1 MTEKKE
7 TKTTAKYEPRL
18 KGLYKSKVIET
29 LKKDLGLTNVMSV
42 PKLDKIIIS
51 MSVNEAKENIALLD
65 IAKKDL
71 TDIVG
76 QMSQTRRAKKSISN
90 FKVREGMPLSVM
102 VTLRGNRMYEFLDR
116 FISIASPRIRD
127 FQGFNDKGFDGRG
140 NLNLGIKDHY
150 IFPEVNVDKSPK
162 SRGLNITFVT
172 TTTKDEYSRKLLG
185 YMGIPFRKI
194 KGAK

>member
-7 TKTTAKYEPRL
+7 TKKTAKYEPRL
-18 KGLYKSKVIET
+18 KSLYKSKVIES
-29 LKKDLGLTNVMSV
+29 LKKDLGVKNVMSV
-42 PKLDKIIIS
+42 PKVEKVIIS
-51 MSVNEAKENIALLD
+51 MSVNEAKENVALLD

-71 TDIVG
+71 TSISG
-76 QMSQTRRAKKSISN
+76 QAAQTRKAKKSISN
-90 FKVREGMPLSVM
+90 FKVREGMPLGVI

-116 FISIASPRIRD
+116 FISIACPRIRD
-127 FQGFNDKGFDGRG
+127 FQGFNNKSFDGRG

-172 TTTKDEYSRKLLG
+172 TTTEDDASRKLLT
-185 YMGIPFRKI
+185 YMGIPFRK

>member
-1 MTEKKE
+1 
-7 TKTTAKYEPRL
+7 
-18 KGLYKSKVIET
+18 
-29 LKKDLGLTNVMSV
+29 
-42 PKLDKIIIS
+42 
-51 MSVNEAKENIALLD
+51 
-65 IAKKDL
+65 
-71 TDIVG
+71 
-76 QMSQTRRAKKSISN
+76 
-90 FKVREGMPLSVM
+90 MPLSVM

-172 TTTKDEYSRKLLG
+172 STTNDEYSRKLLG
-185 YMGIPFRKI
+185 YMGIPFRKN